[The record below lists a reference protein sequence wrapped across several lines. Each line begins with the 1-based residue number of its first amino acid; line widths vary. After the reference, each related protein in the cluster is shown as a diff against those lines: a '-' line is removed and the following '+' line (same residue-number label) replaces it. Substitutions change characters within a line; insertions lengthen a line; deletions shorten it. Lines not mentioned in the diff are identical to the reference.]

1 MADMNCLSLKF
12 KGAKTIPLDAGRQ
25 HKCYARLPPMQ
36 TDISLAIDRYDRH
49 FPFFDGTLDIPASL
63 NLTILQAGE
72 TSSQRDGAHRHKR
85 MLQDGEFDAAEVSFS
100 SFIMAKARGLPFT
113 AIPAFPRRLFSQT
126 QMYVPTESNIIEPSA
141 LAGKRI
147 GLQSFQTTLAVL
159 AKGDLAHEYGVDLKS
174 VQWVTRANE
183 TVAFEPKPSWNI
195 EYIAADADLG
205 VMLVDG
211 DIDALFFSR
220 APTTLETGAARRL
233 FPDPKAACAEF
244 FGRNGFFP
252 IMHVL
257 ALKDEV
263 ITANPELPQQML
275 DLYGQATSIASTY
288 MDDPGWSQLSW
299 ARMASEEQAKLLGAN
314 VWPVGLAAN
323 RTNID
328 RFIGYSFAQELIDR
342 QLEPEELFHD
352 SVLKS

>member
-1 MADMNCLSLKF
+1 MVSFPASFLFPRTMSRY
-12 KGAKTIPLDAGRQ
+12 AGRQ
-25 HKCYARLPPMQ
+25 RRAYAKLHHMK
-36 TDISLAIDRYDRH
+36 TDISFAIDRYDRH
-49 FPFFDGTLDIPASL
+49 FPFFDGTLDIPSSF
-63 NLTILQAGE
+63 NLTVFQAGE
-72 TSSQRDGAHRHKR
+72 TSAQRDGAHRHKR

-126 QMYVPTESNIIEPSA
+126 QMYVATESSITEPGA

-174 VQWVTRANE
+174 VTWVTRANE
-183 TVAFEPKPSWNI
+183 TVAFEPKPGWNI
-195 EYIAADADLG
+195 EYVAADADLG
-205 VMLVDG
+205 VMLADG

-220 APTTLETGAARRL
+220 APSTLETGAARRL

-244 FGRNGFFP
+244 FGRNRFFP
-252 IMHVL
+252 IMHVI

-263 ITANPELPQQML
+263 IAAHTDLPQQLL
-275 DLYGQATSIASTY
+275 DLYGQAKSIAETY

-299 ARMASEEQAKLLGAN
+299 ARMAREEQAKLIGADA
-314 VWPVGLAAN
+314 WPAGLAAN
-323 RTNID
+323 HANIE

-342 QLEPEELFHD
+342 RLDPEELFHN
-352 SVLKS
+352 SVLQS

>member
-1 MADMNCLSLKF
+1 
-12 KGAKTIPLDAGRQ
+12 
-25 HKCYARLPPMQ
+25 MQ

-49 FPFFDGTLDIPASL
+49 FPFFDGTLDIPDSL
-63 NLTILQAGE
+63 NLTVLQAGE

-113 AIPAFPRRLFSQT
+113 GIPAFPRRLFSQT
-126 QMYVPTESNIIEPSA
+126 QMYVPAESDITEPSA
-141 LAGKRI
+141 LSGKRI

-183 TVAFEPKPSWNI
+183 TVAFEPKPGWNI
-195 EYIAADADLG
+195 EYVAADADLG
-205 VMLVDG
+205 VMLADG

-220 APTTLETGAARRL
+220 APSTLETGAARRL

-252 IMHVL
+252 IMHVI

-263 ITANPELPQQML
+263 IAANPELPQQML
-275 DLYGQATSIASTY
+275 DLYGQAKSIAATY

-299 ARMASEEQAKLLGAN
+299 ARMAREEQAKLLGADA
-314 VWPVGLAAN
+314 WPVGLAAN
-323 RTNID
+323 HANIE

-342 QLEPEELFHD
+342 RLEPEELFHD